1 MKRPAVVPG
10 SWLSTLACSSGLLL
24 LLCLDKGGLGG
35 CALRVGEAG
44 RQGVGEAGGGVCE
57 VPGLPLHREA
67 GGDGAG
73 PGGGQGDGL
82 GVGRGR
88 QGQPGPL
95 PLTGGRG
102 VSCQVRCQVR
112 CQVKCW
118 MSCNVCGS

>member
-1 MKRPAVVPG
+1 M
-10 SWLSTLACSSGLLL
+10 
-24 LLCLDKGGLGG
+24 
-35 CALRVGEAG
+35 
-44 RQGVGEAGGGVCE
+44 GEAGGGVCE

-118 MSCNVCGS
+118 MSWMFLVDAMLPGGAGACSGRLQLGVHAAHIPAAGCQLRR